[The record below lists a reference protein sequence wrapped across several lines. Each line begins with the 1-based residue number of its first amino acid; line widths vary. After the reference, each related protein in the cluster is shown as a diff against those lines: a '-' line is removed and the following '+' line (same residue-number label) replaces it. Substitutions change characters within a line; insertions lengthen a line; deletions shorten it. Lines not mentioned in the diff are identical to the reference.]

1 MRYARTT
8 YVSSDKSVAE
18 IKKILSRYG
27 ASSFA
32 FFEEGAKAAIAF
44 KAQNRSIRMLVPLP
58 DPKDFEKSPA
68 GRKWPRER
76 GLKAWD
82 KLERPDWML
91 WLANAVNAD
100 LCKDERKLRH
110 FAADCAEDV
119 LPIFEKE
126 RPDDKRPR
134 LVIQAARDFAD
145 GKIGDAARA
154 AAGAAA
160 RAAAGAAARA
170 KYSIW
175 LRKTFKKIGSKP

>member
-76 GLKAWD
+76 GLKAWEQAGRQRWRSLALVVKA
-82 KLERPDWML
+82 KLEAVECGVATFEQEFLPYILLPNGKTAGEWMMPQIET
-91 WLANAVNAD
+91 AY
-100 LCKDERKLRH
+100 KDQKMPPL
-110 FAADCAEDV
+110 
-119 LPIFEKE
+119 L
-126 RPDDKRPR
+126 
-134 LVIQAARDFAD
+134 
-145 GKIGDAARA
+145 
-154 AAGAAA
+154 GA
-160 RAAAGAAARA
+160 
-170 KYSIW
+170 
-175 LRKTFKKIGSKP
+175 